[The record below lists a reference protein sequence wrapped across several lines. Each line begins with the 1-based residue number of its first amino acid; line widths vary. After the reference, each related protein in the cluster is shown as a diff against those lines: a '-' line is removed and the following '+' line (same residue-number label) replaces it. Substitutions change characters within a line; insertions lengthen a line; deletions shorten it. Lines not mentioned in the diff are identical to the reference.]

1 MLIYQTMPS
10 LDKKIESILLF
21 KNEPVSISFLTKTL
35 GATTGEIK
43 EALGALES
51 FYKERGIV
59 LVTDGESVAL
69 GTNGEHSELIEK
81 IQKEELSRDLGR
93 AGLETLAIILYRGA
107 VSRREIDYIRG
118 VNSSFIL
125 RALMIRGLIERT
137 ESETGERS
145 YSYKPTLE
153 LLRHLGVTK
162 REDLPNYD
170 EALAKMLEFVKR
182 AEEEE
187 IENNGK

>member
-1 MLIYQTMPS
+1 MNIES
-10 LDKKIESILLF
+10 KIEAILLF
-21 KNEPVSISFLTKTL
+21 KNEPTSLEELSKYLKVSRENIQLAINNL
-35 GATTGEIK
+35 QE
-43 EALGALES
+43 E
-51 FYKERGIV
+51 YKNRGVVII
-59 LVTDGESVAL
+59 TDGESISF
-69 GTNGEHSELIEK
+69 GTHPELTQTIEK
-81 IQKEELSRDLGR
+81 IHKEELSRDLGR
-93 AGLETLAIILYRGA
+93 AGLEALAIILYRGA

-137 ESETGERS
+137 ESEAGERS
-145 YSYKPTLE
+145 YSYRPTLE

-182 AEEEE
+182 AEDGE
-187 IENNGK
+187 IENNGSR